1 MLKKFL
7 LRKKTSPIQSNGFI
21 VAVFDKEEN
30 LSASAREIRG
40 AGIDIYDIYTPYPI
54 HALERVMGIRRS
66 RLPYVCFGAAL
77 GGCLL
82 ALAFQVWTSAVNWP
96 LNVGGKPFN
105 SFPAFIPI
113 AFEITVLLG
122 GLITTAA
129 FLARSEL
136 FPAKNLLPL
145 RDLEKSPKLLH
156 ERLTDDHFAIV
167 VEKTSVLDLAKIRQI
182 FKRDGAVLI
191 EERGGMP

>member
-7 LRKKTSPIQSNGFI
+7 SRSKPTHGFI

-30 LSASAREIRG
+30 LLSGAREIRG

-136 FPAKNLLPL
+136 FPLKNMLPL
-145 RDLEKSPKLLH
+145 RNLLINPKLFH
-156 ERLTDDHFAIV
+156 GRVTDDHFAIAI
-167 VEKTSVLDLAKIRQI
+167 EKTISLDVKKVRDI
-182 FKRDGAVLI
+182 FKRDGAVVI
-191 EERGGMP
+191 EDRGGMS

>member
-7 LRKKTSPIQSNGFI
+7 LRKKNPTTNGFI

-30 LSASAREIRG
+30 LSASARGIRG

-54 HALERVMGIRRS
+54 HALERVMGIQRS

-82 ALAFQVWTSAVNWP
+82 ALAFQVWTSAVDWP

-136 FPAKNLLPL
+136 FPAKNVLPL
-145 RDLEKSPKLLH
+145 KDLMKSPKLLH
-156 ERLTDDHFAIV
+156 GRITDDHFAMVI
-167 VEKTSVLDLAKIRQI
+167 EKTRALDLSKVRQI
-182 FKRDGAVLI
+182 FKSGGAVVV
-191 EERGGMP
+191 EERGGMS